1 MLKTWYPSDFD
12 AFSAWRETPYE
23 EGQSDAD
30 AIGAIN
36 IARLTN
42 TPEILPLAFMLC
54 FDMGGDILDGR
65 RRQDGTVE
73 HLDSADLR
81 RCLEART
88 PLSKQANDMRVNLL
102 EKGINIECLCSR
114 CKDGIRTVFTSTS
127 FKTGGGPDGVLDDWG
142 SSVVEHFRVSRI
154 RCSGCMAGL
163 LALEKEERKRIWNML
178 PTIFDVQGHEVGGEK
193 SDDAK
198 GPQTAV

>member
-36 IARLTN
+36 IARLTD
-42 TPEILPLAFMLC
+42 TPEILPFAFMLC
-54 FDMGGDILDGR
+54 FDMEGDILDGR
-65 RRQDGTVE
+65 RREDGTVE

-88 PLSKQANDMRVNLL
+88 PLSKEANDMRVNLL
-102 EKGINIECLCSR
+102 EKGIKIACSGGR
-114 CKDGIRTVFTSTS
+114 CKNVIRTVFASTS
-127 FKTGGGPDGVLDDWG
+127 FKTGGGPDGVFDDWE
-142 SSVVEHFRVSRI
+142 SSVEKHFSEIECRR
-154 RCSGCMAGL
+154 CMAIL
-163 LALEKEERKRIWNML
+163 LVLEKEERRRIWNML
-178 PTIFDVQGHEVGGEK
+178 PTIFDVQGNELGGEE
-193 SDDAK
+193 SDDEAV
-198 GPQTAV
+198 GPQTGV